1 MATKVQLAQT
11 QLVASQRLSMAEH
24 RAEKALDAL
33 GQQRKK
39 YKEERSQREQ
49 ADQKLRHAESH
60 RVAALRAQDEELLAS
75 EIASSLSE
83 HSEKLQKRS
92 SNSWKSVTW
101 LNIERKLHSLE
112 REKRKG
118 EREIR
123 EAACEVARMLEVK
136 RVADCAASRDTC
148 QINSS

>member
-60 RVAALRAQDEELLAS
+60 RVAALRAQDEELRSNNEELRMKAQEASKQARELEKLATS
-75 EIASSLSE
+75 HAKALARERDRLKLERALRE
-83 HSEKLQKRS
+83 AAEEKLQL
-92 SNSWKSVTW
+92 VE
-101 LNIERKLHSLE
+101 ERHLAEH
-112 REKRKG
+112 RK
-118 EREIR
+118 
-123 EAACEVARMLEVK
+123 EVA
-136 RVADCAASRDTC
+136 
-148 QINSS
+148 QP